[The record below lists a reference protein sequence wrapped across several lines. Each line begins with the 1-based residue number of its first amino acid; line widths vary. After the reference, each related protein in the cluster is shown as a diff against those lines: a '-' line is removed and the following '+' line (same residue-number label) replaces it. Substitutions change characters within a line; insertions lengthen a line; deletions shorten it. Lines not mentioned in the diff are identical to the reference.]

1 MMAKI
6 KTGDGFAG
14 TLIYALD
21 LKQRNHKEVRF
32 LATEGVDLRFT
43 HGKDGK
49 PNYDIKAMSR
59 DFHLQAKLNPK
70 VSKPVK
76 HIFLSWPEEDLS
88 RLTDQEMMSAARE
101 YMKRMGYVNTQFIA
115 VRHLEKNNPHLHLVI
130 NAVNNDGR
138 KISDRTNGSAV
149 VGYARTSPSKGTSPS
164 GSTSRSARRKTSR
177 PKRRGPDTRS
187 RKKP

>member
-1 MMAKI
+1 MAKI

-49 PNYDIKAMSR
+49 PNYDIMAMSR

-88 RLTDQEMMSAARE
+88 RIKDDF
-101 YMKRMGYVNTQFIA
+101 MKK
-115 VRHLEKNNPHLHLVI
+115 LLKD
-130 NAVNNDGR
+130 DG
-138 KISDRTNGSAV
+138 D
-149 VGYARTSPSKGTSPS
+149 
-164 GSTSRSARRKTSR
+164 
-177 PKRRGPDTRS
+177 D
-187 RKKP
+187 